1 MDKSE
6 VFQVLDERLWMKHR
20 VVAPKAIVFPHSNGY
35 GLGQWTVQT
44 LHIRH
49 HYNATIFQRAA
60 GEGAMQF

>member
-6 VFQVLDERLWMKHR
+6 VFQVLDEWLWMKHW
-20 VVAPKAIVFPHSNGY
+20 VVAPKVIVFPHLNGY
-35 GLGQWTVQT
+35 RLRQWMVQK
-44 LHIRH
+44 LHIQC